1 LVGFCPCHR
10 ATLELT
16 FTAEINPACRR
27 AEGNGRSLKLAS
39 DAYRESGVDLDRMD
53 GLKERI
59 KGFAA
64 STHGPE
70 VLDSSGSFAGLYQLS
85 GYREP
90 VLVASTD
97 GVGTKIKIAAQL
109 GHFESVGQDLVT
121 LNVNDIITRG
131 AKPLFFLDYIA
142 FSKLDTQRLDNLMRG
157 IAWGCREVGC
167 ALISGETAQIP
178 QVYSGDEMDLAGFVV
193 GAVERDQLLES
204 KNIEAGNVLVGVPS
218 SGLHTNGFSL
228 VRQVFNT
235 DGEPDVLY
243 SHFDELNHELGEE
256 LLVPHR
262 SYYPMLAPVLGLING
277 LAHITGGGLPGKLP
291 AILPDGLAA
300 EINSGSWPV
309 LPIFKIIQKE
319 GGISDDEMYRVFNM
333 GLGMVAV
340 CPEDNV
346 ANVLEHLPDA
356 MVIGKMIP
364 QGNGEQ
370 VVFRG

>member
-1 LVGFCPCHR
+1 
-10 ATLELT
+10 
-16 FTAEINPACRR
+16 
-27 AEGNGRSLKLAS
+27 LAS

-142 FSKLDTQRLDNLMRG
+142 FSKLDTQRLDDLMRG

-167 ALISGETAQIP
+167 ALISGETAQMP

-235 DGEPDVLY
+235 DGEPNVLY
-243 SHFDELNHELGEE
+243 RHFDQLNHQLGEE

-262 SYYPMLAPVLGLING
+262 TYYPMLAPVFGLING

>member
-1 LVGFCPCHR
+1 
-10 ATLELT
+10 
-16 FTAEINPACRR
+16 
-27 AEGNGRSLKLAS
+27 LAS
-39 DAYRESGVDLDRMD
+39 EAYRESGVDLDRMD

-85 GYREP
+85 GYQQP

-97 GVGTKIKIAAQL
+97 GVGTKMKIAAQL

-167 ALISGETAQIP
+167 ALISGETAQMP

-193 GAVERDQLLES
+193 GAVERDQLLEA
-204 KNIEAGNVLVGVPS
+204 KNIEAGNILVGVPS

-228 VRQVFNT
+228 VRRVFNT
-235 DGEPDVLY
+235 DGEPNVLY
-243 SHFDELNHELGEE
+243 RHFDELNHQLGEE

-300 EINSGSWPV
+300 EINSGSWQV
-309 LPIFKIIQKE
+309 MPIFKIIQKE

>member
-1 LVGFCPCHR
+1 M
-10 ATLELT
+10 
-16 FTAEINPACRR
+16 
-27 AEGNGRSLKLAS
+27 AS
-39 DAYRESGVDLDRMD
+39 EAYRESGVDLAQMD
-53 GLKERI
+53 SMKERI

-85 GYREP
+85 GYRQP

-121 LNVNDIITRG
+121 LNVNDILTRG
-131 AKPLFFLDYIA
+131 AKPLFFLDYVA
-142 FSKLDTQRLDNLMRG
+142 FSNLNIQRLDTLMGG

-167 ALISGETAQIP
+167 ALISGETAQMP
-178 QVYSGDEMDLAGFVV
+178 QVYSGNEMDLAGFVV

-204 KNIEAGNVLVGVPS
+204 KNIKAGDILVGVPS

-228 VRQVFNT
+228 VRHVFNT
-235 DGEPDVLY
+235 DSDAKVLDRR
-243 SHFDELNHELGEE
+243 FDELNHHLGEE

-262 SYYPMLAPVLGLING
+262 SYYPLMAPVLGLLNG

-291 AILPDGLAA
+291 AILPDDLAA
-300 EINSGSWPV
+300 EINHGSWPV
-309 LPIFKIIQKE
+309 LPIFQVIQKE
-319 GGISDDEMYRVFNM
+319 GRISDEEMYRVFNM

-340 CPEDNV
+340 CPEANV
-346 ANVLEHLPDA
+346 AKVLECLGDA
-356 MVIGKMIP
+356 VVIGKIIVR
-364 QGNGEQ
+364 GGGEQ
-370 VVFRG
+370 VVFNG

>member
-1 LVGFCPCHR
+1 
-10 ATLELT
+10 
-16 FTAEINPACRR
+16 
-27 AEGNGRSLKLAS
+27 
-39 DAYRESGVDLDRMD
+39 M
-53 GLKERI
+53 
-59 KGFAA
+59 
-64 STHGPE
+64 
-70 VLDSSGSFAGLYQLS
+70 
-85 GYREP
+85 
-90 VLVASTD
+90 VASTD
-97 GVGTKIKIAAQL
+97 GVGTKMKIAAQL

-167 ALISGETAQIP
+167 ALISGETAQMP

-235 DGEPDVLY
+235 DGEPNVLY
-243 SHFDELNHELGEE
+243 RHFDELNHQLGEE

>member
-1 LVGFCPCHR
+1 M
-10 ATLELT
+10 
-16 FTAEINPACRR
+16 
-27 AEGNGRSLKLAS
+27 AS
-39 DAYRESGVDLDRMD
+39 EAYRESGVDLDRMD

-70 VLDSSGSFAGLYQLS
+70 VLDNSGSFAGLYQLS

-97 GVGTKIKIAAQL
+97 GVGTKMKIAAQL

-121 LNVNDIITRG
+121 LNVNDILTRG
-131 AKPLFFLDYIA
+131 AKPLFFLDYVA
-142 FSKLDTQRLDNLMRG
+142 FSKLDPQRLDNLMRG
-157 IAWGCREVGC
+157 ITWSCREVGC
-167 ALISGETAQIP
+167 ALIGGETAMMP

-204 KNIEAGNVLVGVPS
+204 KNVEAGDILVGVPS
-218 SGLHTNGFSL
+218 TGLHTNGFSL
-228 VRQVFNT
+228 VRHVFNT
-235 DGEPDVLY
+235 DGDPNVLY
-243 SHFDELNHELGEE
+243 RRFDELNHQLGEE

-262 SYYPMLAPVLGLING
+262 SYYPLLEPVLGLVNG

-291 AILPDGLAA
+291 AILPDDLTA

-309 LPIFKIIQKE
+309 LPIFKIIQAE

-340 CPEDNV
+340 CPE
-346 ANVLEHLPDA
+346 ANAAKVLEFLPDA
-356 MVIGKMIP
+356 VVIGKMVP
-364 QGNGEQ
+364 RGDGEQ
-370 VVFRG
+370 VVFSG

>member
-1 LVGFCPCHR
+1 M
-10 ATLELT
+10 
-16 FTAEINPACRR
+16 
-27 AEGNGRSLKLAS
+27 AS
-39 DAYRESGVDLDRMD
+39 EAYRQSGVDLDQMD

-70 VLDSSGSFAGLYQLS
+70 VLDSSGSFAGLYQLA
-85 GYREP
+85 GYRQP

-121 LNVNDIITRG
+121 LNVNDVLTRG

-142 FSKLDTQRLDNLMRG
+142 FSNLDTQRMDTLMRG

-167 ALISGETAQIP
+167 ALIGGETAQMP
-178 QVYSGDEMDLAGFVV
+178 QVYSGGDMDLAGFVV
-193 GAVERDQLLES
+193 GAVERDDLLES
-204 KNIEAGNVLVGVPS
+204 RNIKAGNVLVGVPS

-228 VRQVFNT
+228 VRQVFGT
-235 DGEPDVLY
+235 DDNPSVL
-243 SHFDELNHELGEE
+243 HRRFDGLHHRLGEE
-256 LLVPHR
+256 LLIAHR
-262 SYYPMLAPVLGLING
+262 SYYPLMAPVLGLING

-291 AILPDGLAA
+291 AILPDDLAA
-300 EINSGSWPV
+300 EIQSGSWPV
-309 LPIFKIIQKE
+309 LPIFQVIQKE
-319 GGISDDEMYRVFNM
+319 GGISDLEMYRVFNM

-340 CPEDNV
+340 CPEENV
-346 ANVLEHLPDA
+346 PKILEILPDA
-356 MVIGKMIP
+356 VVIGKMIAR
-364 QGNGEQ
+364 GDGEQ

>member
-1 LVGFCPCHR
+1 M
-10 ATLELT
+10 
-16 FTAEINPACRR
+16 
-27 AEGNGRSLKLAS
+27 AS
-39 DAYRESGVDLDRMD
+39 EAYRESGVDLDRMD

-142 FSKLDTQRLDNLMRG
+142 FSKLDTERLDNLMRG

-167 ALISGETAQIP
+167 ALISGETAQMP

-364 QGNGEQ
+364 KGNGEQ

>member
-1 LVGFCPCHR
+1 M
-10 ATLELT
+10 
-16 FTAEINPACRR
+16 
-27 AEGNGRSLKLAS
+27 AS
-39 DAYRESGVDLDRMD
+39 EAYRESGVDLDRMD

-90 VLVASTD
+90 VLVASPD

-121 LNVNDIITRG
+121 LNVNDILTRG
-131 AKPLFFLDYIA
+131 AKPLFFLDYVA
-142 FSKLDTQRLDNLMRG
+142 FSNLDTQRLDTLMRG
-157 IAWGCREVGC
+157 MAWGCREVGC
-167 ALISGETAQIP
+167 ALIGGETAQMP
-178 QVYSGDEMDLAGFVV
+178 QVYSGGEMDLAGFVV

-204 KNIEAGNVLVGVPS
+204 KNIEAGNTLIGVPS

-228 VRQVFNT
+228 VRRVFNT
-235 DGEPDVLY
+235 DADPTVLY
-243 SHFDELNHELGEE
+243 RRFDGLNHQLGEQ

-262 SYYPMLAPVLGLING
+262 SYYPLMAPVLGMVNG

-291 AILPDGLAA
+291 AILPDDLAA
-300 EINSGSWPV
+300 EINLGSWPV
-309 LPIFKIIQKE
+309 LPIFKLIQKE
-319 GGISDDEMYRVFNM
+319 GGISDQEMYRVFNM

-340 CPEDNV
+340 CPGGNV
-346 ANVLEHLPDA
+346 TKILECLPDA
-356 MVIGKMIP
+356 VVIGKIVSRGDGDP
-364 QGNGEQ
+364 VILNG
-370 VVFRG
+370 

>member
-1 LVGFCPCHR
+1 M
-10 ATLELT
+10 
-16 FTAEINPACRR
+16 
-27 AEGNGRSLKLAS
+27 AS
-39 DAYRESGVDLDRMD
+39 EAYRESGVDLDQMD
-53 GLKERI
+53 VLKERI

-109 GHFESVGQDLVT
+109 GHFESVGQDLVV
-121 LNVNDIITRG
+121 LNVNDILTRG
-131 AKPLFFLDYIA
+131 AKPLFFLDYVA
-142 FSKLDTQRLDNLMRG
+142 FSNLNTQHLDTLMRG

-167 ALISGETAQIP
+167 ALIGGETAQMP
-178 QVYSGDEMDLAGFVV
+178 QVYSGDDMDLAGFVV
-193 GAVERDQLLES
+193 GAVERDKLLES
-204 KNIEAGNVLVGVPS
+204 RNIAAGNVLIGVPS

-235 DGEPDVLY
+235 DGDPNVLY
-243 SHFDELNHELGEE
+243 RRFDGLDHRLGEE

-262 SYYPMLAPVLGLING
+262 SYYPLLEPVFGLVNG

-291 AILPDGLAA
+291 AILPGDLAA
-300 EINSGSWPV
+300 EIVRGSWPV
-309 LPIFKIIQKE
+309 LPIFKVIQKE
-319 GGISDDEMYRVFNM
+319 GGISGEEMYRVFNM

-340 CPEDNV
+340 CPEEN
-346 ANVLEHLPDA
+346 AAKILECLPGA
-356 MVIGKMIP
+356 MVIGKIIP
-364 QGNGEQ
+364 REDGEQ
-370 VVFRG
+370 VVFKG

>member
-1 LVGFCPCHR
+1 M
-10 ATLELT
+10 
-16 FTAEINPACRR
+16 
-27 AEGNGRSLKLAS
+27 AS

-142 FSKLDTQRLDNLMRG
+142 FSKLDTQRLDDLMRG

-167 ALISGETAQIP
+167 ALISGETAQMP

-204 KNIEAGNVLVGVPS
+204 KNIEAGDVLVGVPS

-235 DGEPDVLY
+235 DGEPNVLY
-243 SHFDELNHELGEE
+243 RHFNQLNHQLGEE

-319 GGISDDEMYRVFNM
+319 GGISDDEMHRVFNM

-346 ANVLEHLPDA
+346 ANVLEQLPDA
-356 MVIGKMIP
+356 MVIGKMVP

>member
-1 LVGFCPCHR
+1 M
-10 ATLELT
+10 
-16 FTAEINPACRR
+16 
-27 AEGNGRSLKLAS
+27 AS

-64 STHGPE
+64 TTHSPQ

-109 GHFESVGQDLVT
+109 GHFESVGQDLVI
-121 LNVNDIITRG
+121 LNVNDILTRG
-131 AKPLFFLDYIA
+131 AKPLFFLDYVA
-142 FSKLDTQRLDNLMRG
+142 FSNLDTQRLDNLMRG
-157 IAWGCREVGC
+157 ITWGCLEVGC
-167 ALISGETAQIP
+167 SLIGGETAMMP
-178 QVYSGDEMDLAGFVV
+178 QVYAGDEMDLAGFVV

-204 KNIEAGNVLVGVPS
+204 QNIKAGQVLIGVPS

-228 VRQVFNT
+228 VRQVFKT
-235 DGEPDVLY
+235 DENPNILY
-243 SHFDELNHELGEE
+243 QRFDELNHQLGEE

-262 SYYPMLAPVLGLING
+262 SYYPLMEPVLNLITG

-291 AILPDGLAA
+291 SILPNDLAA
-300 EINSGSWPV
+300 EINSRSWTV
-309 LPIFKIIQKE
+309 LPIFELIQKT
-319 GGISDDEMYRVFNM
+319 GGISDEEMYRVFNM

-340 CPEDNV
+340 CPEENV
-346 ANVLEHLPDA
+346 SKVLECLPDA
-356 MVIGKMIP
+356 VVIGKMIDR
-364 QGNGEQ
+364 GDREQ
-370 VVFRG
+370 VVIKD

>member
-1 LVGFCPCHR
+1 M
-10 ATLELT
+10 
-16 FTAEINPACRR
+16 
-27 AEGNGRSLKLAS
+27 AS
-39 DAYRESGVDLDRMD
+39 DAYRESGVDLDRLD

-59 KGFAA
+59 KGFAT

-142 FSKLDTQRLDNLMRG
+142 FSNLDTQRLNNLMRG

-167 ALISGETAQIP
+167 ALISGETAQMP

-235 DGEPDVLY
+235 DGEPNVLY
-243 SHFDELNHELGEE
+243 RHFDELGHQLGEE

-319 GGISDDEMYRVFNM
+319 GGISDDEMHRVFNM

-356 MVIGKMIP
+356 MVIGKMVP